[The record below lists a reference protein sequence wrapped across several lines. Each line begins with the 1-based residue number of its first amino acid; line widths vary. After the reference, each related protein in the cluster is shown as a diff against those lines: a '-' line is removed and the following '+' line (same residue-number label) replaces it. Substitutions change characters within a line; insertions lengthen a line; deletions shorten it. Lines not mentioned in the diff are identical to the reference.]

1 MLHSV
6 AAIVVQDNGK
16 NIMKVSEVF
25 DKSEIGIS
33 MLHLK
38 MKLDLQIHIESWVMY
53 PWPAVQ
59 YSHRCMFVNMNSE
72 QK

>member
-33 MLHLK
+33 MLDTSK
-38 MKLDLQIHIESWVMY
+38 
-53 PWPAVQ
+53 
-59 YSHRCMFVNMNSE
+59 
-72 QK
+72 